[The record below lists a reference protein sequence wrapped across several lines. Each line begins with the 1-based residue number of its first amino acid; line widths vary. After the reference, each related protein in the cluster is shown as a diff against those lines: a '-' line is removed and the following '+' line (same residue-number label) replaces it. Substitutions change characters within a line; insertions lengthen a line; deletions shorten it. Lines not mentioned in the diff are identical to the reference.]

1 MYSNNNNTICYEGIQ
16 NIYRNSVVRRIRKV
30 LTAKYPDDFMTRV
43 KEPFKREWDSIK
55 ANAETLRQTGQ
66 FEAALVDELDIL
78 SVNHFWN
85 LFDKYFDDIFSG
97 VSDGVHKETKQAIL
111 GWAKNVKVV
120 RDPLSHP
127 AEHPIT
133 DSDAMTLLDSARKIL
148 EKFDPEGATRLM
160 DLWQDVRTGGQNY
173 SPLEASTLPS
183 RESIAPRFVGRQT
196 ELKQLNDWLKDP
208 DSRVWM
214 LAGDGGKGKTAIA
227 YEFAVAIRDAPPPE
241 LAVVIWMS
249 AKARRF
255 ESGQPVNIESPDF
268 WNLDSAL
275 DRVLLAYGVAD
286 LEQKNT
292 QEKIEEC
299 IYWLSELPALIILD
313 DVDSL
318 EEQNEDAM
326 NFFLYRTHVTPSKFL
341 LTSRRVPFGW
351 APMVTQV
358 SGLERDDGFRF
369 IDSRMK
375 MFDLDPAQFNRAVQG
390 RILQACDGSPLFVQD
405 LLRLCSVGESADRA
419 TKLWQNREGEAARR
433 YALQREFD
441 MLSNS
446 AKKVLLACALFPEPI
461 SLPEI
466 EIVAETPEY
475 ECRSAIQELQ
485 QLFLIPKPRFVDEV
499 PRFGLNVNTRQL
511 VTDVQGKTDLAKRIS
526 SSIKVIT
533 GKSETTPL
541 IRGRIGQVIRQAV
554 SLVKLNQ
561 HPEAEETLSRAL
573 TSYHSNADLHGSLGW
588 VYKSWAPMP
597 RYADARSQ
605 FSRAADLQSNSE
617 DMYRHWSNM
626 EMENHEW
633 TAAANAAERGIGV
646 VLPQS
651 MQLAFNAGLARSR
664 LAQDLYQQAQYAR
677 AEQEADK
684 AKAHLEKAL
693 VNLEE
698 LETRQYQ
705 LHSRVHRATV
715 INCEYLVR
723 ISEAR
728 QEPHRA
734 NHFLRL
740 LANYLARWETEH
752 PDDPNVDSETQRL
765 LYRFPG
771 LRGL

>member
-1 MYSNNNNTICYEGIQ
+1 
-16 NIYRNSVVRRIRKV
+16 
-30 LTAKYPDDFMTRV
+30 
-43 KEPFKREWDSIK
+43 
-55 ANAETLRQTGQ
+55 
-66 FEAALVDELDIL
+66 
-78 SVNHFWN
+78 
-85 LFDKYFDDIFSG
+85 
-97 VSDGVHKETKQAIL
+97 
-111 GWAKNVKVV
+111 
-120 RDPLSHP
+120 
-127 AEHPIT
+127 
-133 DSDAMTLLDSARKIL
+133 
-148 EKFDPEGATRLM
+148 
-160 DLWQDVRTGGQNY
+160 
-173 SPLEASTLPS
+173 
-183 RESIAPRFVGRQT
+183 
-196 ELKQLNDWLKDP
+196 
-208 DSRVWM
+208 
-214 LAGDGGKGKTAIA
+214 
-227 YEFAVAIRDAPPPE
+227 
-241 LAVVIWMS
+241 
-249 AKARRF
+249 
-255 ESGQPVNIESPDF
+255 
-268 WNLDSAL
+268 
-275 DRVLLAYGVAD
+275 
-286 LEQKNT
+286 
-292 QEKIEEC
+292 
-299 IYWLSELPALIILD
+299 
-313 DVDSL
+313 
-318 EEQNEDAM
+318 
-326 NFFLYRTHVTPSKFL
+326 
-341 LTSRRVPFGW
+341 
-351 APMVTQV
+351 MVTQV